1 MILVKLF
8 LVISCTM
15 MQLPRLTK
23 NQITKPLIE
32 ADRTTNMRMGHA
44 KRIAFSRSVPVSV
57 FFRRTA
63 TPGESS
69 SFIKGIPVQDSFSF
83 LSFTGIRMLFPAT
96 TSENFALG
104 SGEGTLSVFPFFNF
118 VKSSRNKCDSHCSTT
133 VAQISGKIPFKSG
146 APLKVSFS
154 EKMSGVLG
162 HQSKACPPSSFDVA
176 PRNNGAKVIIA

>member
-1 MILVKLF
+1 MILVKLS
-8 LVISCTM
+8 LVINCTM

-23 NQITKPLIE
+23 NQTTKPLIE

-69 SFIKGIPVQDSFSF
+69 SFIKGIPVQYSFSF

-104 SGEGTLSVFPFFNF
+104 SGEGTLSVLPFFNLWSPLATNAIRTAPQQWPKF
-118 VKSSRNKCDSHCSTT
+118 RVKSLSSQEHR
-133 VAQISGKIPFKSG
+133 
-146 APLKVSFS
+146 
-154 EKMSGVLG
+154 
-162 HQSKACPPSSFDVA
+162 SKFHFRKKWAAF
-176 PRNNGAKVIIA
+176 